1 MKANADLYLD
11 PRQRADG
18 THSVKIRVTFNRKRR
33 YYSTGINLKAKKS
46 DDKEEHNELE
56 LLMNAKRRTDEQKAI
71 YIKLN
76 FYLTK
81 ASKIVDS
88 LEVFT
93 FGLFE
98 SMYFESRDVH
108 KSVSYAF
115 DEKIKSLITNRQ
127 VSTASTYD
135 SAKRSLE
142 SFKKDVSFAD
152 IDVNFLKRYERW
164 MLDNDRSVT
173 TIGIYLRNLR
183 ALFNSK
189 EIDPKLYPFG
199 DGKYEIP
206 TARNVKKALSLEEIA
221 LIYNFEADPNT
232 WIETARDY
240 WIFLYLANGMNV
252 KDFTLLRWKDI
263 RNNTLSFVRA
273 KTKNTRKTQKVI
285 TVDLKPQLKEIIQ
298 KYGKHSL
305 NQNDYVFPHLTH
317 DMTPA
322 DLADYLVKKNIPF
335 RDAHHIVAHLVA
347 LANQKGKTL
356 AELPLE
362 VYREYSRAFDK
373 DLYQAIDIGEI
384 IKRKKSLGG
393 PAPIEVKRQLAWLQ
407 IQIKKFKEK
416 K

>member
-164 MLDNDRSVT
+164 MLDNGRSVT

-263 RNNTLSFVRA
+263 KNNTLSYVRA

-305 NQNDYVFPHLTH
+305 NQNDYIFPHLTH
-317 DMTPA
+317 DMTPERERA
-322 DLADYLVKKNIPF
+322 VQQQLTQMINKYMKQIGRVLGINKDITTYYARHSFATVMKRSGANVSMISDLLGHQNVATTENYLDGFEDEKLKQATDVLTIGLSK
-335 RDAHHIVAHLVA
+335 
-347 LANQKGKTL
+347 AN
-356 AELPLE
+356 
-362 VYREYSRAFDK
+362 
-373 DLYQAIDIGEI
+373 
-384 IKRKKSLGG
+384 
-393 PAPIEVKRQLAWLQ
+393 
-407 IQIKKFKEK
+407 
-416 K
+416 